1 LILSPLVLRPALLFG
16 NTPLLFKLAL
26 LILALLAKAAAVFL
40 RLILPLLL
48 SNSSLFVA
56 LSSLQLIVLA
66 LLVLSLS
73 LLLNALLLLALTCG
87 LTLLLV
93 RLSSLLIL
101 RLALLVLRLPLIIP
115 ALRFSLPVLL
125 IVLITAAA
133 PATFVLRLGGLSGL
147 GVPLL
152 LFCFLLCSLSLTVLT
167 ALRLLSVRD
176 ATRAWHKHSRQ
187 GRGQRDA
194 IKVITFHD

>member
-16 NTPLLFKLAL
+16 KTPLLFKLAL
-26 LILALLAKAAAVFL
+26 LILALLAKPAAVFL
-40 RLILPLLL
+40 TLILPLLL
-48 SNSSLFVA
+48 SNASLFVA

-66 LLVLSLS
+66 LLFLRLS
-73 LLLNALLLLALTCG
+73 LLLNALLLLALTRG

-101 RLALLVLRLPLIIP
+101 RLSLLILRLSLLVLSLPLIIP
-115 ALRFSLPVLL
+115 ALRFRLPVLL

-152 LFCFLLCSLSLTVLT
+152 PFCFLLCSLSLTVLA

-176 ATRAWHKHSRQ
+176 GTRAWHKHSR
-187 GRGQRDA
+187 
-194 IKVITFHD
+194 

>member
-16 NTPLLFKLAL
+16 KTPLLFKLAL
-26 LILALLAKAAAVFL
+26 LILALLSKAAAVFL
-40 RLILPLLL
+40 TLILPLLL

-56 LSSLQLIVLA
+56 LSSLLILR
-66 LLVLSLS
+66 LP
-73 LLLNALLLLALTCG
+73 LLLNALLLLALTRG

-101 RLALLVLRLPLIIP
+101 RLPLLVLRLPLIIP
-115 ALRFSLPVLL
+115 SLCFSLPVLL

-133 PATFVLRLGGLSGL
+133 PATFVLRLGGLSRL

-152 LFCFLLCSLSLTVLT
+152 PFCFLFCSLSLTVLA
-167 ALRLLSVRD
+167 ALRLLSVRK
-176 ATRAWHKHSRQ
+176 ATRAWHKHHSY
-187 GRGQRDA
+187 GRGQREA
-194 IKVITFHD
+194 IKVITFHN